1 MVFTQVDA
9 YIHWQDLRQIF
20 INCELLHC
28 IFQGITQENE
38 DRVQDVKEFNMKM
51 SEKQELD
58 EEQGGRAY
66 KYMSECVGYERR
78 RIGGDW
84 AVAQAV
90 PTRRLRDVI
99 RKHLGSDKVVFILIG
114 LEPEATRKR
123 LNNRHG
129 ESEEGL
135 AMTDFCMKVNS
146 FYELKA
152 ADEDN
157 TYDVIVTND
166 MTPKDVVQKIIE
178 IIDKL

>member
-1 MVFTQVDA
+1 MF
-9 YIHWQDLRQIF
+9 
-20 INCELLHC
+20 LLF
-28 IFQGITQENE
+28 FQGITQENE
-38 DRVQDVKEFNMKM
+38 DRVQDVNEFYVKM

-66 KYMSECVGYERR
+66 KYMSECVSYERR

-99 RKHLGSDKVVFILIG
+99 RKNLGKDKVVFILIG

-123 LNNRHG
+123 LNIRHG

-135 AMTDFCMKVNS
+135 ALTDFCMKVNN

-152 ADEDN
+152 ADEHD

-166 MTPKDVVQKIIE
+166 MTPKDVVQKMIE
-178 IIDKL
+178 IINKL

>member
-1 MVFTQVDA
+1 MFH
-9 YIHWQDLRQIF
+9 Y
-20 INCELLHC
+20 

-38 DRVQDVKEFNMKM
+38 DRVQDVNEFYMKM

-66 KYMSECVGYERR
+66 RYMSECVGYERK

-99 RKHLGSDKVVFILIG
+99 RKNLGNDKVVFLLIG
-114 LEPEATRKR
+114 LDTEATRKR
-123 LNNRHG
+123 LNKRHG

-135 AMTDFCMKVNS
+135 VMTDFLMKVNS

-152 ADEDN
+152 ADEEN
-157 TYDVIVTND
+157 TYDVIVTNE
-166 MTPKDVVQKIIE
+166 MTPNDVVQKMME
-178 IIDKL
+178 IINEL

>member
-1 MVFTQVDA
+1 MNILIQT
-9 YIHWQDLRQIF
+9 DLLYCF
-20 INCELLHC
+20 
-28 IFQGITQENE
+28 FQGITQENE
-38 DRVQDVKEFNMKM
+38 DRVQDVNEFYVKM

-66 KYMSECVGYERR
+66 KYMSECVSYERR

-90 PTRRLRDVI
+90 PTRLLRDVI
-99 RKHLGSDKVVFILIG
+99 RKNLGNDKVVFILIG
-114 LEPEATRKR
+114 LDTEATRKR
-123 LNNRHG
+123 LNKRHG

-152 ADEDN
+152 ADEEN
-157 TYDVIVTND
+157 TYDVIVRNE
-166 MTPKDVVQKIIE
+166 MTPNDVVQKMIE
-178 IIDKL
+178 IINEL

>member
-1 MVFTQVDA
+1 MSQMFQK
-9 YIHWQDLRQIF
+9 
-20 INCELLHC
+20 HC
-28 IFQGITQENE
+28 KGITQENE
-38 DRVQDVKEFNMKM
+38 DGVQDLNEFYMKL
-51 SEKQELD
+51 SEAELD
-58 EEQGGRAY
+58 EVQGARAY

-99 RKHLGSDKVVFILIG
+99 RQHLGSDKVVFILIG
-114 LEPEATRKR
+114 LEPEATRNR
-123 LNNRHG
+123 LNNRNG
-129 ESEEGL
+129 ESEAGL
-135 AMTDFCMKVNS
+135 AITDFCMKVNN
-146 FYELKA
+146 FYEVKA
-152 ADEDN
+152 SDEDN

>member
-1 MVFTQVDA
+1 
-9 YIHWQDLRQIF
+9 
-20 INCELLHC
+20 
-28 IFQGITQENE
+28 
-38 DRVQDVKEFNMKM
+38 MKL
-51 SEKQELD
+51 SEAELD
-58 EEQGGRAY
+58 EVQGARAY
-66 KYMSECVGYERR
+66 KYMSECIGYERK

-99 RKHLGSDKVVFILIG
+99 RKNLGNDKVVFILIG
-114 LEPEATRKR
+114 LDTEATRKR
-123 LNNRHG
+123 LDKRHG
-129 ESEEGL
+129 VSEEGL
-135 AMTDFCMKVNS
+135 VMTDFLMKVNS

>member
-1 MVFTQVDA
+1 MSCFTM
-9 YIHWQDLRQIF
+9 Y
-20 INCELLHC
+20 

-166 MTPKDVVQKIIE
+166 MTPKDVVQKMIE